1 MRFRFLFIYAAA
13 VVSLMLAPGRALAF
27 SMGEIRVLSAYNLP
41 FRAEIPAL
49 TDGRRDLDVSLGDDF
64 DYERVGVER
73 PAFLKDFKVTVADH
87 PTMAGQMLITI
98 TSADPVSLPSFNLVV
113 KARLGGGII
122 LENYFLVLDLKRN
135 VGLELPAPSEG
146 EKQAMAKIA
155 EELSALKPGA
165 PPRAQEPAAPPVD
178 ELARIR
184 REEEEATAKEQ
195 AARPVPAQSPSPAVE
210 EKIVVQD
217 IVPAPPP
224 PPPVAEQPAPAVE
237 QKVEAP
243 PPAPKVERAAPVAV
257 AAPVSAAGLYVVR
270 GGDTLYRVA
279 RGMGSSDADRD
290 RIVVAL
296 WRDNPG
302 AFIKG
307 NLHGLKA
314 GARLDTARLEETV
327 KTITPEEARRIIA
340 GQWPAWR
347 DKAQSAAASATA
359 PGKMPAPPA
368 AGPPAGETRVA
379 LGKPLVDVKAP
390 VDKLPFK
397 TAIMAALSGWKAS
410 HDKGDLDTYLESYA
424 ATYRTGNEDRKT
436 LEARARK
443 EGVGQQ
449 PLPVDIAGAVIT
461 QREGYVEVA
470 LPAPPGSQTG
480 ARTLHLIQEK
490 GQWRIAREETAPAH
504 AEVKQAAAPAPGAPA
519 AGRPF
524 VVHVASFKTAEPAA
538 RLVELLRLKGYNAF
552 EVYSHVAGSGEWRRV
567 VIDRFPTAQEA
578 DSFAQEVKVTGLARY
593 TRILRLPYAIRLGP
607 PTDETQARAAERAFA
622 AMGIP
627 AYVAV
632 DEHSGAA
639 ITLVG
644 AYETEAQARAAMGK
658 LPGVGAQAEVVA
670 P

>member
-1 MRFRFLFIYAAA
+1 MHSRFLRILILAI
-13 VVSLMLAPGRALAF
+13 VSLGLFPSRALAF
-27 SMGEIRVLSAYNLP
+27 SMGEIRVMSAYNLP

-49 TDGRRDLDVSLGDDF
+49 TDGRRDLDVSLGDDL
-64 DYERVGVER
+64 DYERVGVAR
-73 PAFLKDFKVTVADH
+73 PAFLKEFKVTVADH

-98 TSADPVSLPSFNLVV
+98 TSAAPVSLPSFNLVV
-113 KARLGGGII
+113 KARLGGGVI
-122 LENYFLVLDLKRN
+122 LENYFLALDLKRN
-135 VGLELPAPSEG
+135 VGLELPAPSED
-146 EKQAMAKIA
+146 EKQAMTKIA

-165 PPRAQEPAAPPVD
+165 PPRKEEPAAPPVD
-178 ELARIR
+178 ELDRIR
-184 REEEEATAKEQ
+184 REEQEAVASEQ
-195 AARPVPAQSPSPAVE
+195 AAPASAAPAPPVEEKIVAQDIVPPPPPVVVETPAPAVE
-210 EKIVVQD
+210 EKKT
-217 IVPAPPP
+217 
-224 PPPVAEQPAPAVE
+224 ET
-237 QKVEAP
+237 P
-243 PPAPKVERAAPVAV
+243 PPAPKIERAAPVAV
-257 AAPVSAAGLYVVR
+257 AAPVTEEGLYLVR

-279 RGMGSSDADRD
+279 GGFASGAERD
-290 RIVVAL
+290 RVVVAL

-314 GARLDTARLEETV
+314 GARLDTSRLDETV
-327 KTITPEEARRIIA
+327 KTISPEEARRIIA

-347 DKAQSAAASATA
+347 DKAAPAASAVA
-359 PGKMPAPPA
+359 AEKKPSAPA
-368 AGPPAGETRVA
+368 AAPAGETRVA

-397 TAIMAALSGWKAS
+397 NAIMAALAEWKAS
-410 HDKGDLDTYLESYA
+410 HDKGDLAKYLESYA
-424 ATYRTGNEDRKT
+424 AAYRTGNEDRKA
-436 LEARARK
+436 LETRARK

-449 PLPVDIAGAVIT
+449 PLPVDMAGAVIT
-461 QREGYVEVA
+461 QRDGYVEVV
-470 LPAPPGSQTG
+470 LPAPPGAKTG
-480 ARTLHLIQEK
+480 ARTLYLVQEK
-490 GQWRIAREETAPAH
+490 GQWRIAREEAAPVRA
-504 AEVKQAAAPAPGAPA
+504 AVKQAEAPAPSQPA

-578 DSFAQEVKVTGLARY
+578 DAFAQEVKVTGLARY
-593 TRILRLPYAIRLGP
+593 ARILRLPYAIRLGP
-607 PTDETQARAAERAFA
+607 PTDETQAKAAERAFA

-632 DEHSGAA
+632 DEKSGAA

-644 AYETEAQARAAMGK
+644 AYETESQARTAMGK